1 MTPVPGGPDVGDR
14 TNVDGGGTVNVA
26 LPKSPRLPV
35 TVTVY
40 GPLETPAT
48 VNEPDITPP
57 TTLHNGFEMRPD
69 GVEEIE
75 HPVSAGSKPDP
86 VIITLVPTRPTVGNN
101 VIVAITVN
109 VAVP

>member
-1 MTPVPGGPDVGDR
+1 VPGGPDIGES

-26 LPKSPRLPV
+26 LPKSPVLPV
-35 TVTVY
+35 MVTVY

-48 VNEPDITPP
+48 VKDPDIAPP

-75 HPVSAGSKPDP
+75 HPVSRAAKPEP
-86 VIITLVPTRPTVGNN
+86 VI
-101 VIVAITVN
+101 
-109 VAVP
+109 